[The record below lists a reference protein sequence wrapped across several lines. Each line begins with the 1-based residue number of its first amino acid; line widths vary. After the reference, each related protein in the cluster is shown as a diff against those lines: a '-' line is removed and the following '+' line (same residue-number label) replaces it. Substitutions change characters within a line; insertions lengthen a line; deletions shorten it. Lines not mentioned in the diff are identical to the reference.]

1 MLEESDLSVMPV
13 STDCL
18 WEHPPVQQDAGHFQD
33 LFVGAGFRH
42 VLGAAERVTVTGG
55 ATVAVQGT
63 VNGPV
68 VIGRGAKLCIDGLFS
83 GWVERNEGLLV
94 ISGQA
99 NLDLTQRI
107 GRVGIAVGTT
117 IVCTRTRPAG
127 SKAWILTAEGTLR
140 RIPRLGGVRDVEN
153 DRLHYFEDAPPPLAS

>member
-1 MLEESDLSVMPV
+1 M
-13 STDCL
+13 
-18 WEHPPVQQDAGHFQD
+18 QQDADHFRD
-33 LFVGAGFRH
+33 LFVGAGVRH
-42 VLGAAERVTVTGG
+42 VVGSVERVTVTGG

-63 VNGPV
+63 VDGPV
-68 VIGRGAKLCIDGLFS
+68 TIDRGAKLCVDGLFS

-99 NLDLTQRI
+99 NLDLTQRM

-127 SKAWILTAEGTLR
+127 SKAWTLTEEGTLR
-140 RIPRLGGVRDVEN
+140 RIPRLGGVRDVAV
-153 DRLHYFEDAPPPLAS
+153 DQLHYFQDAPPPLAS